1 MATAVLSSLPAIAAA
16 RLAQRFIAAGATSG
30 AVK

>member
-1 MATAVLSSLPAIAAA
+1 MATAVLASLPAIVLLLA
-16 RLAQRFIAAGATSG
+16 AQRFIAAGATGG